1 LKPDSVSE
9 VVMCVKFV
17 MEHKRQYMLRA
28 RINNTI
34 FSVHNLTRTK
44 YLVAN
49 TNVKKLKMRQLSSGN
64 LIFFLLPLNVGAQEK
79 GIINIEY

>member
-1 LKPDSVSE
+1 
-9 VVMCVKFV
+9 MRVKIV

-49 TNVKKLKMRQLSSGN
+49 TNVKKLKMRQLSLGN